1 LYQRGLLDGLRVDH
15 PDGLRDPQDYLRRL
29 ACAAPGA
36 WIVVEKILEPGEDLP
51 TDWPVAGTTGYDFL
65 NRVGGLFVDPAG
77 ETPLTSFY
85 AAFTGEPTDYDAIVR
100 ARKRH
105 ILGHHLVAEVNRLV
119 HILDALLSRH
129 APGRSVGLDELREG
143 LIELAAS
150 FPVYRTYCRPEASVC
165 SARDRALV
173 SEAVTRARRAEPQ
186 PSPGVMAF
194 LDDVLQMRVAGDLA
208 AELVMRFQ
216 QLTGPAMAKGVEDT
230 AFYCYNRFSVVNE
243 VGGDPKRFGLSVD
256 EFHRACA
263 QARLQWPAAMLTT
276 STHDTKRSEDMRA
289 RLALLSEIPDRWIAA
304 VRRWSGLN
312 EKHRRKGWPDRNAEY
327 LFYQTLVG
335 AWPLSLDR
343 ALAYMEKAA
352 REAKQHTD
360 WIEPNRHYEAALRDF
375 VAGAMGDPA
384 FTGDVELFVAPLIRA
399 GHLNSL
405 AQTLLKLTAPG
416 VPDFYQGT
424 ELWDFSLVDPDNRRP
439 VDFDH
444 RRASLAGVQDGVA
457 SGALPDFADEVLRDS
472 ADGRVKLF
480 LTRQVLHYRGFHP
493 ELFRK
498 GRYVP
503 ISVSGQCARH
513 VCAFAR
519 VFGRR
524 RTITVVP
531 RLIVGLTRSLDIW
544 PLGEEV
550 WRDTR
555 LLLPETR
562 QGHEFQ
568 NLLTGERH
576 RVQIENN
583 RPGLRLGEI
592 LVRFP
597 LALVDDLPPRVSR
610 PRKESKQR

>member
-1 LYQRGLLDGLRVDH
+1 M
-15 PDGLRDPQDYLRRL
+15 
-29 ACAAPGA
+29 
-36 WIVVEKILEPGEDLP
+36 
-51 TDWPVAGTTGYDFL
+51 
-65 NRVGGLFVDPAG
+65 
-77 ETPLTSFY
+77 
-85 AAFTGEPTDYDAIVR
+85 
-100 ARKRH
+100 
-105 ILGHHLVAEVNRLV
+105 NRLV

-129 APGRSVGLDELREG
+129 APDRSIGPDELREG
-143 LIELAAS
+143 LIELAAC

-173 SEAVTRARRAEPQ
+173 SEAVARAGQAEPQ
-186 PSPGVMAF
+186 PSPGVLAF

-208 AELVMRFQ
+208 AEWVMRFQ

-230 AFYCYNRFSVVNE
+230 AFYCCNRFVALNE
-243 VGGDPKRFGLSVD
+243 VGGDPARFGLSVD

-312 EKHRRKGWPDRNAEY
+312 EKRRRKGWPDRNAEY

-343 ALAYMEKAA
+343 ALAYMGKAA

-360 WIEPNRHYEAALRDF
+360 WIEPNRLYEAALKDF

-384 FTGDVELFVAPLIRA
+384 FTEDVELFVAPLIQA

-416 VPDFYQGT
+416 VPDLYQGT

-444 RRASLAGVQDGVA
+444 RRALMASVQAGGA
-457 SGALPDFADEVLRDS
+457 SGPMTGFVEDLLRNPS
-472 ADGRVKLF
+472 DGRVKLF
-480 LTRQVLHYRGFHP
+480 LTRQVLHYRRFHP
-493 ELFRK
+493 ELFRR

-519 VFGRR
+519 VFGRK
-524 RTITVVP
+524 RTIAVVP
-531 RLIVGLTRSLDIW
+531 RLVVEITRGLDIW

-555 LLLPETR
+555 LLLPEAR
-562 QGHEFQ
+562 AGA
-568 NLLTGERH
+568 LLSKCLHGRKSPSAARKTH
-576 RVQIENN
+576 R
-583 RPGLRLGEI
+583 P
-592 LVRFP
+592 
-597 LALVDDLPPRVSR
+597 A
-610 PRKESKQR
+610 